1 MTDWLHP
8 AFTYLLTAIHTLLAL
23 AVTFHVL
30 LKKREVGSAIAWMGV
45 AWLSPGLGV
54 LLYLLFGI
62 NRVHR
67 KAFRIRQRRQLPHT
81 HRLPDAPARSD
92 HLAQLELAVDRLT
105 NRSLPTGNKVE
116 LLRDG
121 EEAYPA
127 MLAAIDKAAISIALS
142 SYIFEADAA
151 GEPFISALIRAQAR
165 NVDIRVI
172 VDGVGSGYIHSPV
185 FQKLRAA
192 GIQVG
197 RFMHSFLPWHMAF
210 LNMRSHKKILVV
222 DGTIAFLG
230 GINITAGHLPSHQ
243 PASPIRDVHFR
254 VTGPVVTQI
263 AEAFAADWYFVSGEE
278 LFGKKWFPPIEPAG
292 DAEARVIT
300 SGPDRD
306 RERLALTFQQ
316 AIGCARSSIKLVTP
330 YFLPEDRLIA
340 SLVLAAMRGVAI
352 DIVIPAHSD
361 NILVDWATRAHVTPL
376 LEAGCRIWRAPKP
389 FEHSKMFTIDGEWS
403 LIGSPNWD
411 VRSLRLNFEISLEVY
426 DDDFAALI
434 EQQVE
439 KRKGRALSL
448 KKLNRRALPVQLRD
462 SAARLLLPY
471 L

>member
-8 AFTYLLTAIHTLLAL
+8 AFTYLFTAIHTLLAIG
-23 AVTFHVL
+23 VTVHVL
-30 LKKREVGSAIAWMGV
+30 LRKREVGSAIAWMGV
-45 AWLSPGLGV
+45 AWLSPGIGI
-54 LLYLLFGI
+54 LLYVLFGI

-67 KAFRIRQRRQLPHT
+67 KAFRIRQRRQLPHA

-92 HLAQLELAVDRLT
+92 HLAPLEHAVDRLT
-105 NRSLPTGNKVE
+105 NRALPTGNKVE

-127 MLAAIDKAAISIALS
+127 MLAAIDKAAISVALS

-151 GEPFISALIRAQAR
+151 GQPFIDALLRAQAR
-165 NVDIRVI
+165 GVEIRVI
-172 VDGVGSGYIHSPV
+172 VDGVGSGYVRSAV
-185 FQKLRAA
+185 YLKLRA
-192 GIQVG
+192 VG
-197 RFMHSFLPWHMAF
+197 VQAERFMHSFLPWRMAF

-222 DGTIAFLG
+222 DGTIGFIG
-230 GINITAGHLPSHQ
+230 GINICVNHLPSREP
-243 PASPIRDVHFR
+243 PAPIRDVHFR
-254 VTGPVVTQI
+254 VAGPVVTQI
-263 AEAFAADWYFVSGEE
+263 AEAFAADWYFAAGEE

-306 RERLALTFQQ
+306 RENLTLTFQQ
-316 AIGCARSSIKLVTP
+316 AIGCARHSIRLVTP
-330 YFLPEDRLIA
+330 YFLPEERLIA
-340 SLVLAAMRGVAI
+340 ALVLAAMRGVAI

-361 NILVDWATRAHVTPL
+361 NILVDWATRAHVAPL

-389 FEHSKMFTIDGEWS
+389 FEHSKMLTIDGEWS

-411 VRSLRLNFEISLEVY
+411 VRSMRLNFEISLEVY
-426 DDDFAALI
+426 DEDFAALI

-439 KRKGRALSL
+439 RRKERALTL
-448 KKLNRRALPVQLRD
+448 KKLNRRPLWIQLRD